1 MTETTVGSATAAPG
15 EIATGRIEVTAMA
28 GGAPLGIPV
37 IVINGAKDGPCLWI
51 DGVIHG
57 DEPEGTL
64 VCHLLRREVDPATLA
79 GTLVPVPVMNTGAF
93 EAGRRGNPLDTFNY
107 DMKPMA
113 AGDTVARIFDVY
125 GEEVGKISA
134 PADGMF
140 FGLRCLPS
148 VMTGDWCCFYAKLDG
163 TWDD

>member
-1 MTETTVGSATAAPG
+1 MTEIAVGSATAAPG

-37 IVINGAKDGPCLWI
+37 IV
-51 DGVIHG
+51 
-57 DEPEGTL
+57 
-64 VCHLLRREVDPATLA
+64 
-79 GTLVPVPVMNTGAF
+79 
-93 EAGRRGNPLDTFNY
+93 
-107 DMKPMA
+107 MKPMS
-113 AGDTVARIFDVY
+113 AGDTIARIFDVY

-134 PADGMF
+134 LADGMF

-163 TWDD
+163 TRDD